1 VRTPVSVGVVGL
13 GERGEALARAFDQ
26 LGAAELR
33 WLYDRSRQPLLRLR
47 RQLRQAQPAGFFE
60 EMLADESL
68 DAIAIA
74 TPPRDHAQLV
84 RRALDAGKH
93 VFVESPLALTG
104 GEAHGLAARAA
115 AGNRQLMASRPL
127 VFLPAAAALRDAVA
141 GGRLGEIYYVWVNR
155 QWLGPRPVEDDV
167 IWREGAAAVALLLW
181 LVGDEPIE
189 VSAGGGAY
197 SGADAPEVAFC
208 QLRFATGIEAELRL
222 SRLEARES
230 RQLGVV
236 GSAGMALL
244 DELDHERPLSL
255 YERGDMVCPRL
266 AATDALQ
273 LQCEHFLA
281 AVRSP
286 NRERP
291 TNFDDTVVVE
301 ALEALQRSI
310 RRGGLREQ
318 VGAPAEPPEGV
329 IRLPLRAM

>member
-1 VRTPVSVGVVGL
+1 VRTPVSVGVAGL
-13 GERGEALARAFDQ
+13 GERGEGLARTFDQ
-26 LGAAELR
+26 LGAADLR
-33 WLYDRSRQPLLRLR
+33 WLYDVSRQPLLRLR
-47 RQLRQAQPAGFFE
+47 RHLRQAQAAASYD

-74 TPPRDHAQLV
+74 TPPGEHTQLV

-104 GEAHGLAARAA
+104 ADAHALAARAA
-115 AGNRQLMASRPL
+115 AGNRQLFASRPL
-127 VFLPAAAALRDAVA
+127 VFLPAAAALREAVA
-141 GGRLGEIYYVWVNR
+141 RGRLGEIYYVWVNR
-155 QWLGPRPVEDDV
+155 QCLGPRPVEDDV

-189 VSAGGGAY
+189 VSAAGGAY

-222 SRLEARES
+222 SRLEARET

-236 GSAGMALL
+236 GSAGMAVL
-244 DELDHERPLSL
+244 DELDLERPLSL
-255 YERGDMVCPRL
+255 YGRGDMVCPRL
-266 AATDALQ
+266 PRVDPLQ
-273 LQCEHFLA
+273 PQCEHFLA

-286 NRERP
+286 SGERP
-291 TNFDDTVVVE
+291 AHFDETVVVE

-310 RRGGLREQ
+310 GRGGLREQ
-318 VGAPAEPPEGV
+318 VGAPGEPPEGV